1 MMFCILGHWSHGGG
15 KGVNVLF
22 QQTFKQLVTLSGR
35 NETNH
40 WTDSVELIVFLYLA
54 FSSFTYLKEV
64 LDILTHMIVFETHEF
79 QKPLDKGCKGHNMF
93 QTNFFL

>member
-1 MMFCILGHWSHGGG
+1 MTFWILGHWSHGGG

-40 WTDSVELIVFLYLA
+40 WTDGVELIVFLYSA

-64 LDILTHMIVFETHEF
+64 LDILTHDCF
-79 QKPLDKGCKGHNMF
+79 
-93 QTNFFL
+93 